1 MYKVFVVNFL
11 KKKIEDLKK
20 KMWGF
25 EEEVCIEVKKKS
37 IVIIYKCISLN

>member
-25 EEEVCIEVKKKS
+25 EEEVCIEVKKVLLLF
-37 IVIIYKCISLN
+37 INV